1 MGCWDAISIK
11 ATTSRCTPHKTPDLH
26 LPLQRIL
33 TSFFLCHFPW
43 IVHCVLH
50 IWSSVG
56 SGEPQILIYSIKLN
70 VSECGCMCLYVCLL
84 CVMRSTHFPP
94 SCWFPCKSWLTP
106 AKSMRPGPFKPK
118 LLLGWDLSDLA
129 TFPPLL
135 ALYVSF
141 SLIIFFILICFI
153 LIIPRSVG
161 CCSCTQGC
169 AGKGED
175 NRKQSEHVGGST
187 KVLTWGR
194 KKTPLRSNL

>member
-1 MGCWDAISIK
+1 MYTPQDPWPPS
-11 ATTSRCTPHKTPDLH
+11 TSPENPHLVFLMP
-26 LPLQRIL
+26 LPLN
-33 TSFFLCHFPW
+33 SSLCLAHLALCRQW
-43 IVHCVLH
+43 
-50 IWSSVG
+50 G
-56 SGEPQILIYSIKLN
+56 TTLIYSIKLN

-118 LLLGWDLSDLA
+118 LLLGWDLSVLA